1 MNGKSL
7 FGRLADSRTA
17 LRTAE
22 RQEYFRPNLELLE
35 ERKLLVATVYYND
48 DWINDTN
55 PSVAPVAGDIVS
67 HPTDFGGAAAG
78 GLEYGFEAFGK
89 EAATGMGSLP
99 NIQDAL
105 DAGSTDNNATVN
117 IGAGTHIQSDII
129 IQRPISLVGE
139 DTIGV
144 SNTVIIPEVASA
156 NTDGDFPVGT
166 HSGIIIQMSAANLV
180 FSGSDGVSISALTLD
195 GGLGAF
201 SDNDYQ
207 HGVTTLY
214 TPPGGATVRNGT
226 LAAAQ
231 WGFAGDAG
239 TNETNPNLNID
250 GVTVRN
256 TRQTGITVS
265 PLINQT
271 YDTGPDEPLALNIFN
286 STVENVGPA
295 GTKDATRIGI
305 LMQNIND
312 NQDATGGNMVSNTVS
327 NVGVGIKMGYFGTL
341 DFGNQNAANNGA
353 YAVISEVDDAD
364 VYAYWIQA
372 AREAANLGLLATGG
386 ADGTGFFLDNSR
398 LDGGTGFVST
408 GYKIGVHVQ
417 DSSFA
422 ADITPYLAVADLTG
436 PGIGVAG
443 SVGIL
448 VDNNAPYETILE
460 VESVVTVTGFQT
472 GIKVEQV
479 VAHADP
485 NILQLD
491 RPILTGNAT
500 ELYVGNNSRVV
511 GNYDLNT
518 DITIAGTGII
528 DPRATNA
535 YNFDGDGPDFYV
547 NSTQP
552 APPNTTTPVASPD
565 KADTIAATNITLGS
579 GTTYSA
585 LLTGESGAETDMWTF
600 DDPAIYPGVLVPPL
614 NWDHTL
620 TDPQTPYGALTDWS
634 GQVVQDGIT
643 DALVLGGT
651 ATNGHGLSFLYGGDF
666 TQTGPIYVVV
676 PTDLTGRTHMNLE
689 LKLDATSA
697 AKLILFGLVDSRG
710 NTESWT
716 IPTSM
721 LNPITYTTVRINMLA
736 PSLEL
741 TEHTENY
748 GSGDQVDVGINLA
761 EISGYV
767 FGGDQGLGT
776 NPFNQDIPLGFS
788 VDNYSHT
795 SQMNSQLEV
804 SQSIDLGGAT
814 LAVELR
820 SGYVPAVGTQFKI
833 VNNTG
838 GGGITGI
845 FAGLPEGTT
854 FLVPP
859 VTGVPFQ
866 ITYVGGTI
874 SPDNDG
880 GNDVVIERVAFTAS
894 VTGRHLFYNNSKY
907 DGLTPGIA
915 PPTGGAN
922 NDDVD
927 AIDTSKSAYLPG
939 AGSSINPVSM
949 SSYNRGING
958 VFVDIT
964 GTHGPLS
971 LADFQFAMSGK
982 QPGINN
988 TPSTWVAAPAPTGFT
1003 VLTGV
1008 PAAGTDR
1015 VEFIWD
1021 DTVPANVISNRYL
1034 EVTVEGNDAGG
1045 GSNLNTGLAASSYF
1059 YYGSRIGSDFVG
1071 EANPAG
1077 TYITNAAD
1085 EIGARTHPGFLQ
1097 PVTNV
1102 WDYNKD
1108 SIINAADQIIARG
1121 NGGFQIKINI
1131 TGPPPPAPAAFGDD
1145 GSGSAV
1151 ASALAAPSSAT
1162 VEAPTWISTRLAGA
1176 EPSGH
1181 STARIVLPASVAD
1194 NPRERSIL
1202 AAADKIGEPSGMD
1215 DELLDSILADL
1226 SSA

>member
-1 MNGKSL
+1 MNRKSL

-35 ERKLLVATVYYND
+35 DRKLLVATVYYND
-48 DWINDTN
+48 DWVNDTV
-55 PSVAPVAGDIVS
+55 PGVDPVAGNFVS
-67 HPTDFGGAAAG
+67 HATDFGGATSSG
-78 GLEYGFEAFGK
+78 VEYGFEAYGK
-89 EAATGMGSLP
+89 RAGGSGSLP
-99 NIQDAL
+99 NIQNAL
-105 DAGSTDNNATVN
+105 DAVSTDDNATVLV
-117 IGAGTHIQSDII
+117 GTGTHVQSDIV

-144 SNTVIIPEVASA
+144 SNTVIIPQLASA
-156 NTDGDFPVGT
+156 NTDGNFPSGT
-166 HSGIIIQMSAANLV
+166 HSGIIIQMSSANLV
-180 FSGSDGVSISALTLD
+180 FSGSDGVTISDLTLN
-195 GGLGAF
+195 GGLGSF

-207 HGVTTLY
+207 HGVTTLFD
-214 TPPGGATVRNGT
+214 TPGDPVTANGVT
-226 LAAAQ
+226 LTLAQ

-265 PLINQT
+265 PLIDQT
-271 YDTGPDEPLALNIFN
+271 YDTGSGELLALNIFN

-305 LMQNIND
+305 LMQNAND
-312 NQDATGGNMVSNTVS
+312 NQTATAGNITGCTVS
-327 NVGVGIKMGYFGTL
+327 NVGVGIKQGYFGTL
-341 DFGNQNAANNGA
+341 DFGNQNAANNGSFA
-353 YAVISEVDDAD
+353 TQSEVDDAD

-372 AREAANLGLLATGG
+372 AREEDNLGLIATGG
-386 ADGTGFFLDNSR
+386 ASTGTGFFLDHSR
-398 LDGGTGFVST
+398 LDGGTGWVST
-408 GYKIGVHVQ
+408 GYGIGVLVQ
-417 DSSFA
+417 DTNFA
-422 ADITPYLAVADLTG
+422 QDITPYLAVADLTG
-436 PGIGVAG
+436 PGTGVAG

-448 VDNNAPYETILE
+448 VNNTASYETILE

-535 YNFDGDGPDFYV
+535 YNFDGDGPDFFI
-547 NSTQP
+547 NSTAQP
-552 APPNTTTPVASPD
+552 GSPTPSPD

-585 LLTGESGAETDMWTF
+585 LLTGESGSQTTMW
-600 DDPAIYPGVLVPPL
+600 DYNQKVGVDGSYPGVLVPPL

-620 TDPQTPYGALTDWS
+620 TDPQTPYGALTDWA
-634 GQVVQDGIT
+634 GQVVQDGDT

-651 ATNGHGLSFLYGGDF
+651 ATNGHGLSYLYGGNF
-666 TQTGPIYVVV
+666 TEGLNGNNQTIYVVD

-721 LNPITYTTVRINMLA
+721 LNSTAYTTVRINMIA

-741 TEHTENY
+741 TENEGGPN
-748 GSGDQVDVGINLA
+748 DDDIGINLA
-761 EISGYV
+761 EIAGYV

-776 NPFNQDIPLGFS
+776 YPFDQDIPFGFS
-788 VDNYSHT
+788 FDNYSHT
-795 SQMNSQLEV
+795 SQKNSQLEV
-804 SQSIDLGGAT
+804 SGSIDLGSAT
-814 LAVELR
+814 LALELR
-820 SGYVPAVGTQFKI
+820 SGYVPSIGDEFTI

-838 GGGITGI
+838 GGGITGT
-845 FAGLPEGTT
+845 FAGLPDGST
-854 FLVPP
+854 FLIGGAPFEIDYQG
-859 VTGVPFQ
+859 GV
-866 ITYVGGTI
+866 I

-880 GNDVVIERVAFTAS
+880 GNDVVVKRVAFTAS

-907 DGLTPGIA
+907 DANSPGIV
-915 PPTGGAN
+915 PPTAGAN

-949 SSYNRGING
+949 SAYNKGING

-971 LADFQFAMSGK
+971 LTDFQFAMSSTAL
-982 QPGINN
+982 NN
-988 TPSTWVAAPAPTGFT
+988 TPSTWVAAPAPTAFT

-1015 VEFIWD
+1015 VEFIWPD
-1021 DTVPANVISNRYL
+1021 NDLIANNLDIVNRYL

-1045 GSNLNTGLAASSYF
+1045 GSNQNTGLAASSYF
-1059 YYGSRIGSDFVG
+1059 YYGSRIGTDFVG
-1071 EANPAG
+1071 EANPAA

-1085 EIGARTHPGFLQ
+1085 EIGARTHPGFLL

-1108 SIINAADQIIARG
+1108 SIVNAGDQIVARG
-1121 NGGFQIKINI
+1121 NGGFQLKINI

-1151 ASALAAPSSAT
+1151 ASALAAPSSSGGGSDAGW
-1162 VEAPTWISTRLAGA
+1162 VSTRLASVSLDSGPVGA
-1176 EPSGH
+1176 AIAQLTE
-1181 STARIVLPASVAD
+1181 AD
-1194 NPRERSIL
+1194 SPGALGGS
-1202 AAADKIGEPSGMD
+1202 DGGD
-1215 DELLDSILADL
+1215 DDLDSLLDSILGDL
-1226 SSA
+1226 G